1 MRKMQSIKEAISD
14 SHWQPN
20 DSHTIIQIALLSSAG
35 IFQMGAISIILSDQ
49 LVSGFSCGAAVHVVV
64 SQIPSVLEI
73 KAHKIKNI
81 PFAVFYVS

>member
-1 MRKMQSIKEAISD
+1 
-14 SHWQPN
+14 
-20 DSHTIIQIALLSSAG
+20 
-35 IFQMGAISIILSDQ
+35 MGAISIILSDQ

-81 PFAVFYVS
+81 PFAVFYVSKYFFYRLIGIPSFSRY

>member
-1 MRKMQSIKEAISD
+1 
-14 SHWQPN
+14 
-20 DSHTIIQIALLSSAG
+20 
-35 IFQMGAISIILSDQ
+35 MGAISIILSDQ

-81 PFAVFYVS
+81 PFAVFYVSAVRTTHRELHSGFPRQIEIGSL